1 MKSPLSRTFLLAAL
15 SLGAP
20 SFAADPLAQASS
32 AAPTTVPAIII
43 TGSRESYAAPSAS
56 STLRSDVPLRD
67 VAQSVQ
73 VITGKLLQDQLAL
86 DPSVVVRNVSGVV
99 GMDVREVNNANYLIR
114 GFSSE
119 AYLDGFQLYL
129 NQADIESLA
138 NIERIEVIKGPTG
151 TLFGGANGG
160 PLGGLLNF
168 VSKSPEKTAFRS
180 VSVNGGSFGAY
191 GIMWDVNQPLD
202 ADAKVLF
209 RLTGDARQ
217 TRDENPAITGN
228 LVAVNP
234 TLAWAVSDDT
244 QVTVRARFSR
254 RSQTD
259 YSGLP
264 AVGTVN
270 PGSPTYARDFI
281 FLTSGQPPT
290 TAENHSVGFELKH
303 DFNRA
308 WKLTSTA
315 NYLDSQLVQCST
327 WPTFFPAYFPTV
339 GANVPVDTGY
349 MPISIRTLSLNTVL
363 NGKIDAGLIK
373 HDVAFGLDLDRTDYA
388 GTMWVSPGV
397 GTINVNSP
405 GALPTWDSGVLPGS
419 ANPFA
424 MAMAAPV
431 NVYKTVGLFAQD
443 QLTIDKKYH
452 LSGSVRWTHLGM
464 DDVDT
469 AQSLNSHPSYDKV
482 AMRVGAGY
490 DVSQSLTVFTGWG
503 QGFQAPVS
511 TPISAGPVPVTS
523 EQWEVGLKAQLN
535 SELQAS
541 LVYFN
546 NERQH
551 VPVSAPTLANPF
563 DNAQTGHQRAKGVE
577 MDLVWQVTNEFSLL
591 ANYAHQDVVDFSTG
605 KLAARIP
612 QDSGRL
618 AARYDFKQGGLAGLG
633 VGLGWTVVSRQ
644 QGNSANTFSTPGYG
658 LVDTQVT
665 YVKGNMS
672 YSLGVENLLGAT
684 YYKPFAFLG
693 GAVAPGAP
701 RTVFAQATCK
711 F

>member
-1 MKSPLSRTFLLAAL
+1 MKTSLPRSFLLAAL
-15 SLGAP
+15 TLGVPA
-20 SFAADPLAQASS
+20 FAADPAQ
-32 AAPTTVPAIII
+32 PKTLPPVII
-43 TGSRESYAAPSAS
+43 TGTAESYASKTAAGA
-56 STLRSDVPLRD
+56 LRSDVALRE

-73 VITGKLLQDQLAL
+73 VITSKLMQDQLAM
-86 DPSVVVRNVSGVV
+86 DPSVVVRNFSGVV
-99 GMDVREVNNANYLIR
+99 GMDVREMNNANYLIR

-129 NQADIESLA
+129 NQSDIESLA

-168 VSKSPEKTAFRS
+168 VSKSPEKVAFRT
-180 VSVNGGSFGAY
+180 VSVNAGSFGAH
-191 GIMWDVNQPLD
+191 GIIWDVNQPLD
-202 ADAKVLF
+202 TAGKVLF

-217 TRDENPAITGN
+217 TRDENPAISGN
-228 LVAVNP
+228 LVAINP
-234 TLAWAVSDDT
+234 TLSYAVSDDT
-244 QVTVRARFSR
+244 SVTVRARFSR

-270 PGSPTYARDFI
+270 AGSPVYSRDFI
-281 FLTSGQPPT
+281 FLTAGQPPT
-290 TAENHSVGFELKH
+290 SAENRSVGVELKH
-303 DFNRA
+303 AFNRE
-308 WKLTSTA
+308 WKLTTTA
-315 NYLDSQLVQCST
+315 NYQDSKLVQNST
-327 WPTFFPAYFPTV
+327 WPTFFPAFFPTV
-339 GANVPVDTGY
+339 GSNVPVDTGY
-349 MPISIRTLSLNTVL
+349 MPISIRTLSLSNVV
-363 NGKIDAGLIK
+363 NGKVDAGLIK
-373 HDVAFGLDLDRTDYA
+373 HDLSFGVDLDRTDYA
-388 GTMWVSPGV
+388 GTMWVAPGAGV
-397 GTINVNSP
+397 INVNNP
-405 GALPTWDSGVLPGS
+405 GVLPGFDNGGGPGS
-419 ANPFA
+419 SNLMA
-424 MAMAAPV
+424 MAMAAAD
-431 NVYKTVGLFAQD
+431 NVYKTVGVFAQD
-443 QLTIDKKYH
+443 QLTIDKKIH
-452 LSGSVRWTHLGM
+452 LSGSLRWTHLGM

-469 AQSLNSHPSYDKV
+469 VQALDSHRSHDKV
-482 AMRVGAGY
+482 TARVGAGY
-490 DVSQSLTVFTGWG
+490 DLTQSLTVFTGWG

-511 TPISAGPVPVTS
+511 TPISAGPVPITA
-523 EQWEVGLKAQLN
+523 EQWEVGVKAQVN
-535 SELQAS
+535 SDLQAS
-541 LVYFN
+541 LVFFN
-546 NERQH
+546 NERRN
-551 VPVSAPTLANPF
+551 VPVSAPTFANPF

-577 MDLVWQVTNEFSLL
+577 LDLVWQLTDEFSLL

-633 VGLGWTVVSRQ
+633 LGLGWTVVSRQ

-658 LVDTQVT
+658 LVDAQVS

-684 YYKPFAFLG
+684 YYRPFAFLG

-701 RTVFAQATCK
+701 RTVFAQASLK

>member
-1 MKSPLSRTFLLAAL
+1 MKSPLSRSFLLAAL
-15 SLGAP
+15 TLGVP
-20 SFAADPLAQASS
+20 SFAAEP
-32 AAPTTVPAIII
+32 APEPAPKVLPSIII
-43 TGSRESYAAPSAS
+43 TGAPEGYAAQVSAG
-56 STLRSDVPLRD
+56 TLRTPTPLRE

-73 VITGKLLQDQLAL
+73 VITNKLIRDQLAM
-86 DPSVVVRNVSGVV
+86 DPSVVVRNFSGVV
-99 GMDVREVNNANYLIR
+99 GMDVREMNNANYLIR

-129 NQADIESLA
+129 PQADIESLA

-180 VSVNGGSFGAY
+180 VSLNGGSFGAY
-191 GIMWDVNQPLD
+191 GAMWDINQPLD

-217 TRDENPAITGN
+217 TRDQNPAITGN

-234 TLAWAVSDDT
+234 TLSWAISGDT

-270 PGSPTYARDFI
+270 PGSLTYDRDLI
-281 FLTSGQPPT
+281 FLTAGQPPT
-290 TAENHSVGFELKH
+290 TAENRSVGAELKH
-303 DFNRA
+303 AINRD
-308 WKLTSTA
+308 WKFASSA
-315 NYLDSQLVQCST
+315 NYLDSQFAQCST
-327 WPTFFPAYFPTV
+327 WASSSPV
-339 GANVPVDTGY
+339 GANVPVSTGY
-349 MPISIRTLSLNTVL
+349 MPISVRTLSLNAVL
-363 NGKIDAGLIK
+363 NGQVEAGLIK
-373 HDVAFGLDLDRTDYA
+373 HDIALGLDLDRTDYA
-388 GTMWVSPGV
+388 GTLTVSPV
-397 GTINVNSP
+397 GSINVNSP
-405 GALPTWDSGVLPGS
+405 GALPTWDSGTFSFG
-419 ANPFA
+419 AIN
-424 MAMAAPV
+424 
-431 NVYKTVGLFAQD
+431 NVYRTVGLFAQD

-464 DDVDT
+464 DDVDA
-469 AQSLNSHPSYDKV
+469 AQGLASHPAYDKV
-482 AMRVGAGY
+482 TARVGAGY

-511 TPISAGPVPVTS
+511 TPISAGPVPITAQ
-523 EQWEVGLKAQLN
+523 QWEAGVKAQLN

-551 VPVSAPTLANPF
+551 VPVPVSLF

-577 MDLVWQVTNEFSLL
+577 LDLVWQVTNEFSLL
-591 ANYAHQDVVDFSTG
+591 ANYAHQDVVDFTTG
-605 KLAARIP
+605 KSAARIP

-644 QGNSANTFSTPGYG
+644 QGDAANTFSTPGYG
-658 LVDTQVT
+658 LVDTQLT

-684 YYKPFAFLG
+684 YYKPFVFFS

-701 RTVFAQATCK
+701 RTFFAQATCK